1 VFAFLLSRNQET
13 IYMSSNVIFLS
24 INRGFGCEA
33 SWKMLIVHRLA
44 FFPFP
49 FPDLLLEFA
58 FSYFFDREPETASNL
73 RSSPGDGAQRSA
85 APGDERLA
93 GRD

>member
-1 VFAFLLSRNQET
+1 
-13 IYMSSNVIFLS
+13 MSSNVIFLS

-85 APGDERLA
+85 RGRTAGWARLDPMDMIRA
-93 GRD
+93 L